1 MADQAFGAVVKVGC
15 NFFTYWCG
23 AHLTACM
30 QVENAVYFRHSDPN
44 LILTTVVDQ
53 GLQEEDNIHQQ
64 DYPTMRIR
72 DCEYFL

>member
-1 MADQAFGAVVKVGC
+1 
-15 NFFTYWCG
+15 
-23 AHLTACM
+23 M

-44 LILTTVVDQ
+44 LILTTLVAQ

-72 DCEYFL
+72 DCEDFN